1 MLHQIYSSEKATLSF
16 LKLLKTLK
24 INTLLR
30 NAGIQKSSGI
40 SVNSIFEFLLMLVFQ
55 GKNLDRHL
63 NSERGLDQPR
73 KDTYYRFLNYSKYA
87 WRKFL
92 NALVYK
98 VITNFDSLTSAS
110 RVRVFILDD
119 SVYSRSRSKQVE
131 LLARVFDHANS
142 KFVKGFTMLT
152 LGWSDGFSFIPVDF
166 SMLSS
171 AKESNRLK
179 GLDTSIDKRT
189 SGYKRR
195 EEALLKKPDV
205 ASQIL
210 DNAIANGIAADYVL
224 MDTWFTNEPMIQN
237 VISKNLHVIGMVK
250 DLKQRYGYKDSNYTL
265 KELRKQL
272 PTARNKAILG
282 SLNVNTKHGIPVKL
296 VFVQNRNKRREWLV
310 ILSSDLQLSNEEIVR
325 IYGLRWCI
333 EVFFKSTNSF
343 LKLGSEFQGRSFD
356 MIISHTTIVFTRYI
370 LLEWER
376 RNNQDE
382 RTFGKLFF
390 MFCDEV
396 KDVDFKKALQD
407 LMSFLID
414 FKNTTKKA
422 MKVDI
427 SSQVLQWIDAQPSY
441 IKVLLGEF
449 KCES

>member
-1 MLHQIYSSEKATLSF
+1 M
-16 LKLLKTLK
+16 
-24 INTLLR
+24 
-30 NAGIQKSSGI
+30 
-40 SVNSIFEFLLMLVFQ
+40 
-55 GKNLDRHL
+55 
-63 NSERGLDQPR
+63 
-73 KDTYYRFLNYSKYA
+73 
-87 WRKFL
+87 
-92 NALVYK
+92 
-98 VITNFDSLTSAS
+98 
-110 RVRVFILDD
+110 
-119 SVYSRSRSKQVE
+119 
-131 LLARVFDHANS
+131 
-142 KFVKGFTMLT
+142 
-152 LGWSDGFSFIPVDF
+152 
-166 SMLSS
+166 
-171 AKESNRLK
+171 
-179 GLDTSIDKRT
+179 
-189 SGYKRR
+189 
-195 EEALLKKPDV
+195 
-205 ASQIL
+205 
-210 DNAIANGIAADYVL
+210 
-224 MDTWFTNEPMIQN
+224 
-237 VISKNLHVIGMVK
+237 
-250 DLKQRYGYKDSNYTL
+250 
-265 KELRKQL
+265 
-272 PTARNKAILG
+272 
-282 SLNVNTKHGIPVKL
+282 NTKHGIPVKL

>member
-205 ASQIL
+205 ASQML

-224 MDTWFTNEPMIQN
+224 MDTWFTNEPMIKMLYQRIFMLLVWLRILSN
-237 VISKNLHVIGMVK
+237 DTVIRIQITRLKNFENNFL
-250 DLKQRYGYKDSNYTL
+250 L
-265 KELRKQL
+265 
-272 PTARNKAILG
+272 
-282 SLNVNTKHGIPVKL
+282 
-296 VFVQNRNKRREWLV
+296 LV
-310 ILSSDLQLSNEEIVR
+310 I
-325 IYGLRWCI
+325 
-333 EVFFKSTNSF
+333 
-343 LKLGSEFQGRSFD
+343 KL
-356 MIISHTTIVFTRYI
+356 Y
-370 LLEWER
+370 
-376 RNNQDE
+376 
-382 RTFGKLFF
+382 
-390 MFCDEV
+390 
-396 KDVDFKKALQD
+396 
-407 LMSFLID
+407 
-414 FKNTTKKA
+414 
-422 MKVDI
+422 
-427 SSQVLQWIDAQPSY
+427 
-441 IKVLLGEF
+441 
-449 KCES
+449 